1 MLVFSWGSGSQV
13 RKEVLCGDGEG
24 TYTLRR
30 KRLVGD
36 RLRSLIREGRVKRE
50 GRSKTEGIN
59 RKETVCPVWSVFHVS
74 EGRGQALF
82 PRSL

>member
-1 MLVFSWGSGSQV
+1 M
-13 RKEVLCGDGEG
+13 GDS
-24 TYTLRR
+24 
-30 KRLVGD
+30 
-36 RLRSLIREGRVKRE
+36 LRSLIREGRVKRE

-74 EGRGQALF
+74 EALF